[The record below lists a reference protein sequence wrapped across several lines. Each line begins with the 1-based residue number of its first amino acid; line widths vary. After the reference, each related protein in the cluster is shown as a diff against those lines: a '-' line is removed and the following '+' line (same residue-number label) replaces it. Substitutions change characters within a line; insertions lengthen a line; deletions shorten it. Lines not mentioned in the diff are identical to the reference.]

1 MSSNEHQSHAL
12 TARAPGRP
20 RDQVAHDAILD
31 AGLSLLDECC
41 YSEITIEKIAAR
53 AGVGKPTIYRRWKTK
68 AEVLLEAYAQRV
80 ARSRPPYFPSEDAY
94 ADLVDYLVR
103 MFATTMHP
111 AANRML
117 RCFIAEAQH
126 DESFRPRFYELFL
139 AGRRKAMFE
148 VFEHGKAIGQMRR
161 DLDNDLF
168 ADMIYGAFSARL
180 MTGHAPIDRAFAEQL
195 VNALRPAMLPA
206 SKTSA

>member
-1 MSSNEHQSHAL
+1 MSANDQLHQAIATRS
-12 TARAPGRP
+12 PGRP

-31 AGLSLLDECC
+31 AALSLLDELC

-80 ARSRPPYFPSEDAY
+80 ARTRPTYFPTEDAF
-94 ADLVDYLVR
+94 ADLVEYLVR
-103 MFATTMHP
+103 VFATTMHP
-111 AANRML
+111 AANRMF

-126 DESFRPRFYELFL
+126 DEGFRPRFYELFL
-139 AGRRKAMFE
+139 AGRRKSMFE
-148 VFEHGKAIGQMRR
+148 VFEHGKATGQIRK

-168 ADMIYGAFSARL
+168 GDLIYGAFSARL
-180 MTGHAPIDRAFAEQL
+180 MTGHAPIDRTFAEQL
-195 VNALRPAMLPA
+195 VGALRPAMMPPRPPA
-206 SKTSA
+206 V